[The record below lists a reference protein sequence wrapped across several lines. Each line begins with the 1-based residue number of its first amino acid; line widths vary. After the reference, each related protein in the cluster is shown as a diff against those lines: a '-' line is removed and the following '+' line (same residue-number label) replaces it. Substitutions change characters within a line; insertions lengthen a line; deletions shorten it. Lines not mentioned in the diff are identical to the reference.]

1 MKNIFTFLLI
11 AISFRSFGQSQN
23 DFNFSIGIKALAVEE
38 YPKLLN
44 EVRKNINYSTTAF
57 DGIMLKVIDNQLSYR
72 IQVVSSEKSDYT
84 FDNECATCEEVT
96 GQYKSFD
103 VKLGFE
109 RSIVYTKLQPF
120 YGFDLGFKRARFD
133 GQSREKNNNAF
144 LYNAEI
150 EKNGGSING
159 FLGLKYSIIP
169 QLTISAEAGI
179 DYIYSYDKEIKSTN
193 TNVILSQNK
202 FDRWQFTTKPLGLL
216 SLQFNFGRDF

>member
-1 MKNIFTFLLI
+1 MKNIFTILLI
-11 AISFRSFGQSQN
+11 AISFGSFGQSQN
-23 DFNFSIGIKALAVEE
+23 DFNYAFGIKAYSVEE

-44 EVRKNINYSTTAF
+44 EVRKNTNYQSTAF
-57 DGIMLKVIDNQLSYR
+57 DGFMLKIIDNQISYR
-72 IQVVSSEKSDYT
+72 IQVLNSKKSDYSFT
-84 FDNECATCEEVT
+84 NECATCEDVV
-96 GQYKSFD
+96 GVYKSIDF
-103 VKLGFE
+103 KLGFE

-133 GQSREKNNNAF
+133 GVAKDKNSNSF

-193 TNVILSQNK
+193 TNVVLSQNK